1 VREDLVID
9 VLPCIE
15 IVFRVLQIWW
25 VVMRKIRVV
34 CVGSLQGLM
43 LMAWGLFIILVLLG
57 GVSCLGL
64 RDERVVLRVSDGSA
78 RGVVIE
84 AG

>member
-1 VREDLVID
+1 VRDDLVID

-25 VVMRKIRVV
+25 VVMRAIPIV
-34 CVGSLQGLM
+34 CVGSLRGLM
-43 LMAWGLFIILVLLG
+43 LMVWGLFIILVLLG

-64 RDERVVLRVSDGSA
+64 RDE
-78 RGVVIE
+78 
-84 AG
+84 

>member
-1 VREDLVID
+1 VRDDLVID

-25 VVMRKIRVV
+25 VVMRAIPVV
-34 CVGSLQGLM
+34 CVGSLRGLM

>member
-1 VREDLVID
+1 VRDDLVID

-25 VVMRKIRVV
+25 VVMRAIPIV
-34 CVGSLQGLM
+34 CVGSLRGLM
-43 LMAWGLFIILVLLG
+43 LMVWGLFIILVLLG

>member
-1 VREDLVID
+1 

-25 VVMRKIRVV
+25 VVMRAIPVV
-34 CVGSLQGLM
+34 CVGSLRGLM

>member
-1 VREDLVID
+1 
-9 VLPCIE
+9 
-15 IVFRVLQIWW
+15 
-25 VVMRKIRVV
+25 
-34 CVGSLQGLM
+34 M
-43 LMAWGLFIILVLLG
+43 LMVWEWFIILVLLG

>member
-1 VREDLVID
+1 VRDDLVID

-25 VVMRKIRVV
+25 VVMRAIPVV
-34 CVGSLQGLM
+34 CVGSLRGLM
-43 LMAWGLFIILVLLG
+43 LMVWGWFIILVLLG